1 MNAQNTAKVHDDK
14 IISLVNKNNFSA
26 SNHLKQYHQGDRL
39 IIVKVY
45 NQEMPSW
52 MNIQSGS
59 TEQHTE
65 NSTVYTPEQENQFRL
80 LDI

>member
-1 MNAQNTAKVHDDK
+1 MNAQNRAKVHDDK
-14 IISLVNKNNFSA
+14 IISLVNINNFSE

-45 NQEMPSW
+45 NHEMPSW
-52 MNIQSGS
+52 MNIQSGYNKVHS
-59 TEQHTE
+59 TG
-65 NSTVYTPEQENQFRL
+65 YTPEQENQFRL